1 MAAHGAAKARKATAG
16 RTAVGKQS
24 SAWGYDVDE
33 WRPCRRT
40 VPLACCAAA
49 VGGEVGTWE
58 VMNQGIVWLGLVTG
72 LLGRLGCIAEYW
84 AIEIFRVNWVIR
96 VPGVCTRITR
106 NNFGFLE
113 VLPEI
118 GFGYFGFG

>member
-1 MAAHGAAKARKATAG
+1 MVEAGIAASMASLGAAKARKATAG

-72 LLGRLGCIAEYW
+72 LLGRLGCIAE
-84 AIEIFRVNWVIR
+84 
-96 VPGVCTRITR
+96 
-106 NNFGFLE
+106 FGL
-113 VLPEI
+113 LK
-118 GFGYFGFG
+118 YFG